1 MRITEE
7 MLSAL
12 REKIRPYLTEKRYV
26 HTLAVEKAA
35 AELGKVY
42 LSDQTEKLRV
52 SALLH
57 DITKKADLEKQLQY
71 CTEFAIMVSETDLYA
86 PKIFH
91 AKTAAALAG
100 RDFAPWVD
108 ADVLSGIRWHTTGR
122 DGMTVF
128 EAIVYLADYIED
140 TRTFPDC
147 VTLREYFQR
156 ELAKAKTDA
165 ERTDVLDRTMV
176 LSFDMTIRNL
186 LEEEVPV
193 DKDTVAARNYYIY
206 KRQGRTG
213 RQS

>member
-91 AKTAAALAG
+91 
-100 RDFAPWVD
+100 
-108 ADVLSGIRWHTTGR
+108 LSIRKIV
-122 DGMTVF
+122 TVS
-128 EAIVYLADYIED
+128 I
-140 TRTFPDC
+140 FPDRFS
-147 VTLREYFQR
+147 VFG
-156 ELAKAKTDA
+156 
-165 ERTDVLDRTMV
+165 
-176 LSFDMTIRNL
+176 L
-186 LEEEVPV
+186 L
-193 DKDTVAARNYYIY
+193 
-206 KRQGRTG
+206 Q
-213 RQS
+213 